1 MRDLSTV
8 LGTAPASAL
17 VRERPSPAAELGGGA
32 RGGAGALTRRN
43 LAALLG
49 GTLAALA
56 LPRVARATPGD
67 SGEWSAVHAWP
78 KVGIHLHVLPDGK
91 VLTYSDDDSKLG
103 TTTANS
109 SKAYVV
115 DIPSGGA
122 PAAVLDRPNNNTN
135 LFCAG
140 HAFLPDGRLLVV
152 GGQEIGYYRGVAT
165 ATLFDHAAGHSWQE
179 VVGGNM
185 MAPRWYP
192 TVITLANG
200 EVLALGGTMYAA
212 GDKNKI
218 PEIWRTSGG
227 WRALTSAVQAVP
239 PYAWA
244 FQAPNGKVFMAG
256 PVGATRW
263 LDTAGAGKWTKGP
276 ARRQADRA
284 NGVAVL
290 YDKGKILAVG
300 GGGTA
305 TGTAETLDLLAPKP
319 AWQATGSMRFA
330 RRYHHATVLP
340 DGTVLVTGG
349 GRAQDDV
356 TQAEMT
362 AELWSP
368 ATGAWTTM
376 ASMSVARV
384 YHSAAVLLQDG
395 RVLTAGGGRR
405 RKGVDQE
412 NAQIFS
418 PPYLFR
424 GRRPTIAAAPG
435 SVAYGQTFSVET
447 PDAASIA
454 KVSLIKLS
462 SVTHSFNMG
471 QRFSWLPFSK
481 GTGGLSVSAPADRNL
496 APPGHYMLFVLDG
509 AGVPSVAKIIQIL

>member
-1 MRDLSTV
+1 MRGLSIT
-8 LGTAPASAL
+8 
-17 VRERPSPAAELGGGA
+17 PAAAEPDGGA
-32 RGGAGALTRRN
+32 RLGAGAFTRRD
-43 LAALLG
+43 LVALLG
-49 GTLAALA
+49 GTAAALA
-56 LPRVARATPGD
+56 LPPVARAATSDG
-67 SGEWSAVHAWP
+67 GEWSPVYPWP

-103 TTTANS
+103 TTTTNS

-115 DIPSGGA
+115 VVPEGGA
-122 PAAVLDRPNNNTN
+122 PSAVLERPNADTN

-152 GGQEIGYYRGVAT
+152 GGQEAGYYRGVAS
-165 ATLFDHAAGHSWQE
+165 ATFFDHAAGHSWQRASAAH
-179 VVGGNM
+179 M
-185 MAPRWYP
+185 AAPRWYP

-212 GDKNKI
+212 GDRNKI
-218 PEIWRTSGG
+218 PEVWKTNAGGG
-227 WRALTSAVQAVP
+227 WRALTSANRAVP
-239 PYAWA
+239 QYAWA

-256 PVGATRW
+256 PTGDARY
-263 LDTAGAGKWTKGP
+263 LDTVGTGRWTTGP
-276 ARRQADRA
+276 ARRQADRS

-290 YDKGKILAVG
+290 YGKGKILAVG

-305 TGTAETLDLLAPKP
+305 TGTAETIDLLASRP

-340 DGTVLVTGG
+340 DGTVLATGG

-356 TQAEMT
+356 AQAEMA
-362 AELWSP
+362 AELWDP

-424 GRRPTIAAAPG
+424 GPRPTIGAAPG

-471 QRFSWLPFSK
+471 QRFSWLTFSK
-481 GTGGLSVSAPADRNL
+481 GAGGLSVSAPADRNL
-496 APPGHYMLFVLDG
+496 APPGHYMLFVLNS
-509 AGVPSVAKIIQIL
+509 AGVPSVAKTIQIL